1 MQVENAK
8 LKLFEQ
14 LLAQKIASNHS
25 IDPTDGVEP
34 VENLKLGAKFSEN
47 VIIEEKKKVL
57 EEAKKCRAGSVI
69 GTDGSKLSQGN
80 VGSVL
85 SWKDRDLNG
94 WKSTSLFLGKNKEIL
109 DGELWAISDGLKMV
123 TTLNNQNTS
132 VTIFSDSREA
142 LTSIRQPTP

>member
-1 MQVENAK
+1 M
-8 LKLFEQ
+8 
-14 LLAQKIASNHS
+14 AQKIASNHS

-34 VENLKLGAKFSEN
+34 VENLKPGAKFSEN

-57 EEAKKCRAGSVI
+57 EEAKKCRAASVI

-109 DGELWAISDGLKMV
+109 DAELWAISDGLKMV